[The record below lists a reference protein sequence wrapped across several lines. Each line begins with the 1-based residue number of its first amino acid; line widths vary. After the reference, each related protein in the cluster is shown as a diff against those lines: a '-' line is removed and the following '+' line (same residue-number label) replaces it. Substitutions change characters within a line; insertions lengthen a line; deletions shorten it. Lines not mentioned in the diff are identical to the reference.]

1 MHVCPLW
8 PDDPHDRTGSGERSS
23 VRLDN
28 QFSEHLLTAHG
39 RRGCSLLA
47 ADEIDHS
54 IGKASRLFEV
64 AEVAA
69 VMEFDEP

>member
-1 MHVCPLW
+1 MVPTIDPALANG
-8 PDDPHDRTGSGERSS
+8 PAFGLDD
-23 VRLDN
+23 
-28 QFSEHLLTAHG
+28 QFRDHLLTAH
-39 RRGCSLLA
+39 RRRSRSLLA

-64 AEVAA
+64 PEVAA